1 MPGYATY
8 SYDSINSSF
17 QPRKELAYNRSR
29 WSLYL
34 LAEEIFR
41 RHIYI
46 LTSSLRT
53 PKISYTYAYP
63 EIVKAGDRL
72 VSLGRYR

>member
-17 QPRKELAYNRSR
+17 QPRKELAYDRVKQHSDV
-29 WSLYL
+29 STQYL
-34 LAEEIFR
+34 PGMLNA
-41 RHIYI
+41 
-46 LTSSLRT
+46 
-53 PKISYTYAYP
+53 YAYP

-72 VSLGRYR
+72 VSLGRYM